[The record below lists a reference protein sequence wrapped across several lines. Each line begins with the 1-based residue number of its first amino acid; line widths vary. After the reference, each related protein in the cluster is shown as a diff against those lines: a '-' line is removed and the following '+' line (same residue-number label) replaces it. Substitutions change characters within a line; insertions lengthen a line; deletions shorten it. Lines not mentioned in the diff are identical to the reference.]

1 MQKVEIHSEK
11 ETSSKVDNYAQLE
24 LAPNPK
30 AILLDLIGPNLVERI
45 HAPHT
50 ERGGRSS
57 LRQGVRGCKVTVNQ
71 LKDTIAEM
79 FVEA

>member
-1 MQKVEIHSEK
+1 MMTRRTDGRRRS
-11 ETSSKVDNYAQLE
+11 NYLDDRTC
-24 LAPNPK
+24 N
-30 AILLDLIGPNLVERI
+30 DLIGPNLVERI